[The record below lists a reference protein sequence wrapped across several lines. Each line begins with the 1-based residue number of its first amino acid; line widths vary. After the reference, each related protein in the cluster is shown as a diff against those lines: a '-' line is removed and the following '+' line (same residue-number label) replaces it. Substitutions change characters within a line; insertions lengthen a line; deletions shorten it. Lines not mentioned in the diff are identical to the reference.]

1 MNLVDLTIKEFLNEV
16 DSSKPAP
23 GGGSVSALVSSLGI
37 GLSRMVAHLTIN
49 KKKYLALS
57 EDIRGEYEKNFE
69 KLKEILNEM
78 YPLID
83 EDTKAFNK
91 IMSAYKLLKETDE
104 EKQKRNE
111 AIQAATLEA
120 IKVPSRIA
128 DLSYNALQIINKM
141 IDYGNKNALTDIG
154 VGALLLQSGL
164 EGAIFNV
171 KINLHSLEDKRIVE
185 EYNEKCLI
193 LLKESNIIKKDLI
206 NKVYAGIA

>member
-49 KKKYLALS
+49 KKKYLVLD
-57 EDIRGEYEKNFE
+57 ENIRKEYEDNFNN
-69 KLKEILNEM
+69 LKDTLDEM

-83 EDTKAFNK
+83 EDTKAFNM
-91 IMSAYKLLKETDE
+91 IMSAYKLPRETEE
-104 EKQKRNE
+104 EKQKRSE
-111 AIQAATLEA
+111 AIQVATLEA
-120 IKVPSRIA
+120 IKVPAKIA
-128 DLSYNALQIINKM
+128 DLSYSSLLIINKM

-171 KINLHSLEDKRIVE
+171 RINLHSLEDKRIVE
-185 EYNEKCLI
+185 EYNEKCFN
-193 LLKESNIIKKDLI
+193 LLKEANVIKKDLI